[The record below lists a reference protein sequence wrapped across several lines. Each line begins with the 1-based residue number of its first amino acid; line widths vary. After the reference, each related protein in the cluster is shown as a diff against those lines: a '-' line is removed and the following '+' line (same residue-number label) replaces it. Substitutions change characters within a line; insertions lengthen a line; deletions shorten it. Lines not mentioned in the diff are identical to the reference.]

1 MREKL
6 IQYVN
11 LLFEGSE
18 NAADIRQE
26 ILQNTL
32 DHYDDLI
39 AQGKTPEAAYRL
51 SISGIGDIHEL
62 LGGGTAPTLPPA
74 SAPAPAPS
82 PAPAPAPK
90 AQARPWQKVLRAIAI
105 FLFII
110 SPIPLF
116 VLDWLAMDTIG
127 FCGTLAIC
135 GLATALLVIAGRSG
149 PRERQEER
157 QEDGSPKAKLRK
169 SISSVLWALC
179 LALYFLISFK
189 TGAWHIT
196 WVIFPICGAAEGL
209 VDAIMDLKEANEHES

>member
-62 LGGGTAPTLPPA
+62 LGGSTV
-74 SAPAPAPS
+74 PAPAPGRELS
-82 PAPAPAPK
+82 VPQMPA
-90 AQARPWQKVLRAIAI
+90 ARPWQKALRAIAI

-116 VLDWLAMDTIG
+116 VLDWLGMDTIG
-127 FCGTLAIC
+127 LCGTLAIC
-135 GLATALLVIAGRSG
+135 GLATALLVIAGRSRS
-149 PRERQEER
+149 RERNEER
-157 QEDGSPKAKLRK
+157 QEPGSPKAKLRK

-179 LALYFLISFK
+179 LALYFLVSFK

-196 WVIFPICGAAEGL
+196 WVVFPICGAAEGL
-209 VDAIMDLKEANEHES
+209 VDAIWDLKEANEHES

>member
-18 NAADIRQE
+18 NSADIRQE

-62 LGGGTAPTLPPA
+62 LGGGTVPTPPPA
-74 SAPAPAPS
+74 SAPGKELSVPQKPE
-82 PAPAPAPK
+82 
-90 AQARPWQKVLRAIAI
+90 ARLWQKVLRGIAI

-110 SPIPLF
+110 SPTPLI
-116 VLDWLAMDTIG
+116 VLDWLAMDEIG
-127 FCGTLAIC
+127 LVGTLAIC
-135 GLATALLVIAGRSG
+135 GLATALLIIAGRSG
-149 PRERQEER
+149 PRDRQEER
-157 QEDGSPKAKLRK
+157 EAFTSPQAKLRR
-169 SISSVLWALC
+169 SIGSVLWALC

-189 TGAWHIT
+189 TNDWHIT
-196 WVIFPICGAAEGL
+196 WVIFPICGAGQGL
-209 VDAIMDLKEANEHES
+209 LDAILDLKEANEHEK

>member
-62 LGGGTAPTLPPA
+62 LGGGTVPTPP
-74 SAPAPAPS
+74 PAPAPS
-82 PAPAPAPK
+82 KELSVPQRPE
-90 AQARPWQKVLRAIAI
+90 AQLWQKVLRAIAI

-110 SPIPLF
+110 CPIPLF
-116 VLDWLAMDTIG
+116 VLDWLGMDTFG
-127 FCGTLAIC
+127 LCGTLAIC
-135 GLATALLVIAGRSG
+135 GLATALLVIAGRSR
-149 PRERQEER
+149 PKEQREER
-157 QEDGSPKAKLRK
+157 EIPGTPKAKLRK

-179 LALYFLISFK
+179 LALYFLISFR
-189 TGAWHIT
+189 TNDWHIT

-209 VDAIMDLKEANEHES
+209 IDAIMDLKEANEHES